1 MNYTHIVC
9 TCHTYS
15 TIKSIFSCASEHA
28 SVVPFIDARVA
39 AGFPSP
45 AENYISQSLNLHDLV
60 VEHPAATFF
69 VRVKG
74 DSMIGAG
81 IHDNDIA
88 VVDRSRTAIH
98 NSIVIARI
106 ENEMTIKRLLFEKNT
121 IILAPENPAYE
132 SRVIT
137 QDMDFEVWGV
147 VTYIVHKV

>member
-1 MNYTHIVC
+1 MNSNHNN
-9 TCHTYS
+9 S
-15 TIKSIFSCASEHA
+15 FTIKSIAPCNETNHIPN
-28 SVVPFIDARVA
+28 VVLIVARVA

-60 VEHPAATFF
+60 VEHPASTFF
-69 VRVKG
+69 IRVKG

-88 VVDRSRTAIH
+88 VVDRSRTAAH

-106 ENEMTIKRLLFEKNT
+106 ENEMTIKRLMFEKNT
-121 IILAPENPAYE
+121 IILMPENPAYKP
-132 SRVIT
+132 RVIT
-137 QDMDFEVWGV
+137 AETDFEVWGV